1 VLRPKAPADEAYWL
15 RTTWAEVGVRAITR
29 KLMKLYAWGW
39 FRFEV
44 RGREHLPP
52 GAFIVASNHCSHL
65 DTGAVVTAFGDRGH
79 ELFIM
84 GARDYFFNRRLK
96 GWFFHTFL
104 NVIPFDRGE
113 NVIEGLRLAQ
123 AVLRAGRPVL
133 IYPEGR
139 RSATGELQSF
149 KSGIGLLGVEL
160 GVPIVP
166 CCVEGTHAA
175 LPKGR
180 TFPRH
185 AKIRVTFA
193 PPVTMDEY
201 RNRYADMERRELWR
215 RVADDV
221 RGVVEQLQQ
230 QGKPT

>member
-1 VLRPKAPADEAYWL
+1 M
-15 RTTWAEVGVRAITR
+15 
-29 KLMKLYAWGW
+29 LMKLYAWGW
-39 FRFEV
+39 FGFEV
-44 RGREHLPP
+44 RGAEHLPQ
-52 GAFIVASNHCSHL
+52 GAFIVAANHCSHL
-65 DTGAVVTAFGDRGH
+65 DTGAVVTACGRRGR

-104 NVIPFDRGE
+104 NVIPFDRNE

-139 RSATGELQSF
+139 RSPGGELQPF
-149 KSGIGLLGVEL
+149 KAGIGLLGAEL

-180 TFPRH
+180 TWPRRS
-185 AKIRVTFA
+185 KVRVTFA
-193 PPVTMDEY
+193 PPVTMDAY
-201 RNRYADMERRELWR
+201 RARYGSEDRRDLWR
-215 RVADDV
+215 QIAEDV
-221 RGVVEQLQQ
+221 RAAVARLQ
-230 QGKPT
+230 GGGGDRP